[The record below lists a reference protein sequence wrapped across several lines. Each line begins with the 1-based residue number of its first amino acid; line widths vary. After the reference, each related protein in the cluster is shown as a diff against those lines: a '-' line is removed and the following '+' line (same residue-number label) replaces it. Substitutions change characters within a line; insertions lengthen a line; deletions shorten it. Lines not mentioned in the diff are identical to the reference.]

1 MIEEYTIMEY
11 DSMTKSY
18 SVLGY
23 SQGADSSD
31 AKKRFV
37 EKHSYSP
44 QSGKMLFAKPPLC
57 R

>member
-11 DSMTKSY
+11 DSTTKSY
-18 SVLGY
+18 SVIGY
-23 SQGADSSD
+23 SPGANSID
-31 AKKRFV
+31 AKQKFV

-44 QSGKMLFAKPPLC
+44 QEGKMLFAKPPLC